1 MCNKSFFFFVM
12 RGLAGWLVFGWWG
25 WEGRESKLSE
35 GWGIEEQEGEVLVDE
50 FEEVDGDFADGMVI

>member
-1 MCNKSFFFFVM
+1 M